1 MQNLHHLKEEMTN
14 TGVVVID
21 DIVDTDTIFNLRLEL
36 EAAIEE
42 DSASRGP
49 VFDAGMVHNCMMRG
63 KAMCSLI
70 ENKKLNDV
78 IDALFTPYAIIYA
91 YQSSSLYPGSGN
103 YGSRIHVDCPR
114 FIPNYITNLGAI
126 IALDDFTHDN
136 GGTYYLPGSHK
147 NESLPEQSF
156 FYENA
161 KQLSC
166 NKGALILFN
175 GRLVHAAGVNRTDT
189 ARHALTINYC
199 RPYMRQRFDIPRLI
213 STEQL
218 RQFNDIGKRRIGM
231 DVRMPTSL
239 DEFYLPSDKR
249 FYKPGQE

>member
-1 MQNLHHLKEEMTN
+1 MVD

-21 DIVDTDTIFNLRLEL
+21 DIVDTDTVSILRAEL

-42 DSASRGP
+42 DSLVRDS
-49 VFDAGMVHNCMMRG
+49 VFDAGMVHNCMVRG
-63 KAMCSLI
+63 EAMCSLI
-70 ENKKLNDV
+70 QNKKINDV

-91 YQSSSLYPGSGN
+91 YQSSSLYPGRGN

-147 NESLPEQSF
+147 SESLPDQSF

-199 RPYMRQRFDIPRLI
+199 RPYMRQRFDFPRLI

-231 DVRMPTSL
+231 DVRMPISL
-239 DEFYLPSDKR
+239 DEFYLPADKR
-249 FYKPGQE
+249 LYKPGQE